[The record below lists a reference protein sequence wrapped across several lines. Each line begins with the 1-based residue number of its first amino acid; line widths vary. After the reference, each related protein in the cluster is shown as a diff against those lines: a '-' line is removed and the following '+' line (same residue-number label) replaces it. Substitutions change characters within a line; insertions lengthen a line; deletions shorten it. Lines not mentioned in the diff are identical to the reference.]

1 MRYAKQSLALGL
13 PRAAYGCSLICL
25 RLLSQ
30 RLAPSRDATI
40 KFRIDTRCRKSD
52 DTKGALLM
60 TIAKIANPTVKA
72 AVDALQS
79 GNRQEWAT
87 LFEPDA
93 AIT

>member
-1 MRYAKQSLALGL
+1 
-13 PRAAYGCSLICL
+13 
-25 RLLSQ
+25 
-30 RLAPSRDATI
+30 
-40 KFRIDTRCRKSD
+40 
-52 DTKGALLM
+52 M